1 MASVDIKVP
10 DIGDFAEVTVI
21 EMLVKVGDTIKAEQ
35 SLITVESDK
44 ASMEIPAGQGGVVKE
59 VKVKLGDKVKQGSLV
74 LLLEAEGAVDSPQT
88 SEQKPAAVPVAVVE
102 SAI

>member
-1 MASVDIKVP
+1 
-10 DIGDFAEVTVI
+10 
-21 EMLVKVGDTIKAEQ
+21 
-35 SLITVESDK
+35 
-44 ASMEIPAGQGGVVKE
+44 MEIPASQGGVVKE

-88 SEQKPAAVPVAVVE
+88 SEQKPAAVPVAVLE